1 MCYYATSFEFYHEE
15 NMPITRERF
24 EEILSTGADFKS
36 SILTVDSR
44 YPKDLAAF
52 LILHRLLPGTDDIL
66 SAAEHDII
74 YLSIDID
81 ELCKVATEQDVVDLR
96 NCHVMIQD
104 DSLAMFV

>member
-1 MCYYATSFEFYHEE
+1 
-15 NMPITRERF
+15 MPITRERF
-24 EEILSTGADFKS
+24 EEIIDSQIDWKAST
-36 SILTVDSR
+36 LTVDSS

-52 LILHRLLPGTDDIL
+52 LILHRLLPAASDIVA
-66 SAAEHDII
+66 AAEHDVI
-74 YLSIDID
+74 YLAADID